1 MLTPQEIA
9 EVKFDKVMVWG
20 YDMNGVDSFMETVEA
35 DYAQLYKEN
44 ITLKNKMKVLVAK
57 IEEYR
62 AVDESMRKAL
72 LAAQNMAAEI
82 VEKARQETQSREAE
96 LQSREA
102 AIEEMLEARREELNQ
117 KLAAEE
123 MRLEEARTSA
133 QVFIDRILSMYSR
146 EQELLTSIR
155 EREFGT
161 REKEAVQTAM
171 ESTGH
176 LPPIAP
182 QEPVAAAAEEEEPL
196 PDTVPLPNV
205 EQAVSEQATIAM
217 KPAATRV
224 YEVEPEAAPAPRKR
238 FGKKAADD
246 EEEAIA
252 MSQKPRFEFN
262 DLQFGNQY
270 KSGKK

>member
-20 YDMNGVDSFMETVEA
+20 YDMNGVDSFLEAVEA

-72 LAAQNMAAEI
+72 LTAQTMAAEI
-82 VEKARQETQSREAE
+82 VEKAKQDTQSREAE

-102 AIEEMLEARREELNQ
+102 AIEQELSARREELSQ
-117 KLAAEE
+117 QLAAEE

-155 EREFGT
+155 EREFGS

-176 LPPIAP
+176 LPPIVP
-182 QEPVAAAAEEEEPL
+182 QEPVAARVEEPL
-196 PDTVPLPNV
+196 PDTVPLPQMDQMVND
-205 EQAVSEQATIAM
+205 QATIAM
-217 KPAATRV
+217 KPVQTRV
-224 YEVEPEAAPAPRKR
+224 YETEPETAPAPRKR
-238 FGKKAADD
+238 FGRKDVDD
-246 EEEAIA
+246 EEEVIA
-252 MSQKPRFEFN
+252 MNQKPRYEFG
-262 DLQFGNQY
+262 DLQFGSQY

>member
-20 YDMNGVDSFMETVEA
+20 YDMNGVDSFLESVEA

-44 ITLKNKMKVLVAK
+44 ITLKSKMKVLVAK

-72 LAAQNMAAEI
+72 LSAQTMAAEI
-82 VEKARQETQSREAE
+82 VEKARLESESREAQIQEEVERRSAE
-96 LQSREA
+96 L
-102 AIEEMLEARREELNQ
+102 MQ

-133 QVFIDRILSMYSR
+133 QAFIDKMLSMYAR

-155 EREFGT
+155 EREFGPS
-161 REKEAVQTAM
+161 EKEAVKTAM

-176 LPPIAP
+176 LPPVAP
-182 QEPVAAAAEEEEPL
+182 QVPPAAVEEEPL
-196 PDTVPLPNV
+196 PDTVPLPQV
-205 EQAVSEQATIAM
+205 EQAVSEQQTIAM
-217 KPAATRV
+217 KPQNRV
-224 YEVEPEAAPAPRKR
+224 FEVEPTASEASRKR
-238 FGKKAADD
+238 FGRKAAED
-246 EEEAIA
+246 EEEVIA
-252 MSQKPRFEFN
+252 MSQKPRFEFQN
-262 DLQFGNQY
+262 LQFGNQY
-270 KSGKK
+270 KSGDK